1 MSWDRQVGSVLT
13 AMDDNVAKIKDRLYS
28 RAELS
33 KGNYHFD
40 SPQLLRPLY
49 EDTPPKPASPCVPPT
64 YSLAPAVSSED
75 MVTLS
80 SQLLSQAKMITS
92 LHQAIG
98 RLERDRD
105 HHVQRIQS
113 LEEEVR
119 RLAAVR
125 GDVTE
130 SLLDRRVEG
139 LRQEMS
145 CELRHLQDMVRD
157 PPRVASPSLR
167 SASSILQEVNEHK
180 RLLWKEYESL
190 RRDTDYLHQR
200 LRRQEDDILRQISD
214 GQEMKRAQERNACA
228 LEGLLSTHQMQTQEL
243 NRTRSDTQI
252 VQRDLLQI
260 RSAIGDLKEEVRI
273 LEGKVSVRP
282 AKADRAGPP
291 RSARKPISKSP
302 SLSSLED
309 AQSQLSLADISSED
323 TSYSLSVP
331 TVSRGSRDKS
341 SVRKTHSDLS
351 NSNPSDGDLDDLS
364 DSAPELNFSDL

>member
-1 MSWDRQVGSVLT
+1 MWPRS
-13 AMDDNVAKIKDRLYS
+13 RLYS
-28 RAELS
+28 RAELN

-49 EDTPPKPASPCVPPT
+49 EDTPPKPASPRVPPT

-105 HHVQRIQS
+105 LHVQRIQS

-130 SLLDRRVEG
+130 SLLDRRMEG

-145 CELRHLQDMVRD
+145 CELRHLQDMVRET
-157 PPRVASPSLR
+157 PRVASPSLR
-167 SASSILQEVNEHK
+167 STSSILQEVNENK

-190 RRDTDYLHQR
+190 RRDSDYLHQR
-200 LRRQEDDILRQISD
+200 LRRQEDDVLRQISD
-214 GQEMKRAQERNACA
+214 GQELKRAQERNACA

-243 NRTRSDTQI
+243 SRTRTDTQS

-291 RSARKPISKSP
+291 RSSRKPISKSP

-323 TSYSLSVP
+323 TSCSLSSVP
-331 TVSRGSRDKS
+331 PAVSRGSRDKS
-341 SVRKTHSDLS
+341 RSGRKSHSDLS
-351 NSNPSDGDLDDLS
+351 NSNPSDDDLDELS
-364 DSAPELNFSDL
+364 DSPPELNFSDL